1 MICRALDEPT
11 AGVDLALT
19 DQIMELLK
27 DIHSEGKT
35 MMIVE
40 HKMRVISGVCEY
52 IYVLDAGEVIASGEP
67 AAVQSDQRVIEAYL
81 GAEEGRGAREWR

>member
-1 MICRALDEPT
+1 MQGAGEPT
-11 AGVDLALT
+11 AKVDLTLT

-35 MMIVE
+35 VMIVE

-52 IYVLDAGEVIASGEP
+52 IYVLGAGEVIASGEP